1 MSSLESKLSASMQS
15 SRRRGGTPTGGSE
28 NEDSAEH
35 GKPSHKGSAESQGSA
50 DLNAGGGRERNPGR
64 IWPD

>member
-15 SRRRGGTPTGGSE
+15 SRRRSGTPAGGPE
-28 NEDSAEH
+28 NEHPGEQE
-35 GKPSHKGSAESQGSA
+35 KPSHKGAVESQGST

>member
-15 SRRRGGTPTGGSE
+15 SRRRGGTPPNG
-28 NEDSAEH
+28 AETEH
-35 GKPSHKGSAESQGSA
+35 PREHEKPSQKGSIESQGST

>member
-15 SRRRGGTPTGGSE
+15 SRRRGGTPTGESK
-28 NEDSAEH
+28 NEHVAEH
-35 GKPSHKGSAESQGSA
+35 EEASHKGPAESQGSA

>member
-15 SRRRGGTPTGGSE
+15 SRRRGGTPPNGTETEQPRGHEQTSQ
-28 NEDSAEH
+28 
-35 GKPSHKGSAESQGSA
+35 KGSAENQVSA